1 MMYLFVAILLLV
13 GTIFEI
19 VIRKSIKQYFSI
31 VSFVL
36 LILLCLRF
44 GQGTDYYAYFLQYKY
59 IDIGLPFF
67 KIINYVMHGEPG
79 WRVLMWLFKRLG
91 ASFEIFI
98 VILSVV
104 MMYSSIRAIRKF
116 SPYKVTS
123 LFLLYP
129 TYVMTYFFSA
139 LRQGLVLSLFLG
151 FGIEFLFSKEYK
163 KYYLL
168 IVVLTFFHSSALFLL
183 CIPVVLVLFQKGRYK
198 LVYGT
203 CVIMALMGYT
213 GIINVVERLIPNVSR
228 YLDLSVS
235 IPAILIRII
244 FFSLIYLMHIKLRY
258 FENDIEKRMYHLYV
272 FGICVFM
279 ALSFSANLSQRV
291 TVPIKA
297 IEILLIPIQLKM
309 ILNLKRVP
317 DKKGVIKRNKGLTL
331 SKKNLVLICITMVLM
346 IPSIEY
352 VKNINSYIL
361 QGNYYDSINIFN
373 YPYISLWEKNE
384 VHLYLSHFDE
394 QIE

>member
-1 MMYLFVAILLLV
+1 M
-13 GTIFEI
+13 
-19 VIRKSIKQYFSI
+19 
-31 VSFVL
+31 
-36 LILLCLRF
+36 
-44 GQGTDYYAYFLQYKY
+44 
-59 IDIGLPFF
+59 
-67 KIINYVMHGEPG
+67 
-79 WRVLMWLFKRLG
+79 
-91 ASFEIFI
+91 
-98 VILSVV
+98 
-104 MMYSSIRAIRKF
+104 
-116 SPYKVTS
+116 
-123 LFLLYP
+123 
-129 TYVMTYFFSA
+129 
-139 LRQGLVLSLFLG
+139 VLSLFLG
-151 FGIEFLFSKEYK
+151 FGIEFLFNKEYK

-168 IVVLTFFHSSALFLL
+168 IVVLTLFHSSALFLL